1 MWQEERRQRI
11 RSRLATFGQV
21 SVDQVTNE
29 FGVSRETIRRD
40 LLEMEAHGELRRMR
54 GGAIPVE
61 EQREAPYTVR
71 SSVRVK
77 EKRAMA
83 ACAARLVESGQT
95 LFLDAGSTTAILSER
110 LSGLSGLTI
119 ITNSLKV
126 ASNMTE
132 RDGAATLGNR
142 VVLVGGEFNP
152 DPPATFGDVTINEIG
167 RYHVDLAL
175 LSPFGLDADKG
186 ATSFDPREAE
196 VARSMIANASRTA
209 ILADHSKIGVVS
221 RISFCPI
228 PDISHLVV
236 DSKAPQTA
244 GFSAIEAL
252 AQDVM
257 VSTQ

>member
-11 RSRLATFGQV
+11 RSRLATFGHV
-21 SVDQVTNE
+21 SVDQVTSE

-54 GGAIPVE
+54 GGAIPVAE
-61 EQREAPYTVR
+61 EREAPYTIR

-77 EKRAMA
+77 EKRSIA

-95 LFLDAGSTTAILSER
+95 LFLDAGSTTEILSER

-132 RDGAATLGNR
+132 HESAAAESNR
-142 VVLVGGEFNP
+142 IVLVGGEFNS
-152 DPPATFGDVTINEIG
+152 DPPCTFGDVTINEIG
-167 RYHVDLAL
+167 RYHADLAL
-175 LSPFGLDADKG
+175 LSPFGLDAGKG
-186 ATSFDPREAE
+186 ATSYDPHEAE
-196 VARSMIANASRTA
+196 VARSMSANATRTA
-209 ILADHSKIGVVS
+209 ILADHSKIGIVS

-228 PDISHLVV
+228 PEIAHLVV
-236 DSKAPQTA
+236 DAKAPQKT
-244 GFSAIEAL
+244 GFDAIEAL

-257 VSTQ
+257 VGTQ

>member
-11 RSRLATFGQV
+11 RSRLATFGHV
-21 SVDQVTNE
+21 SVDQATSE

-40 LLEMEAHGELRRMR
+40 LMEMEAHGELRRMR

-61 EQREAPYTVR
+61 EEMEAPYTVR

-77 EKRAMA
+77 EKRSIA
-83 ACAARLVESGQT
+83 ACAARLIESGQT

-110 LSGLSGLTI
+110 LSGLSGLTV

-132 RDGAATLGNR
+132 HEGPGAHSNR
-142 VVLVGGEFNP
+142 IVLVGGEFNS

-167 RYHVDLAL
+167 RYHADLAL
-175 LSPFGLDADKG
+175 LSPFGLDAGKG

-196 VARSMIANASRTA
+196 VARSMIANATRTA
-209 ILADHSKIGVVS
+209 ILADHSKMGIVS
-221 RISFCPI
+221 RISFCPVPGI
-228 PDISHLVV
+228 AHLIV
-236 DSKAPQTA
+236 DAKAPQKA
-244 GFSAIEAL
+244 GFTEIEAL

-257 VSTQ
+257 VGTQ